1 MKGILAVVGVCA
13 ILLVGA
19 YFYMGARGTVLKN
32 KVVDQIDEMIGKADI
47 QKAKIDKGIQGL
59 NKAID
64 KLQEQRV
71 AAEKR
76 AELVGKDVKEGE
88 DKLEEYKT
96 TLAQLK
102 VALTEA
108 EKSSKAVTFA
118 NKERTKEDLD
128 KLADQLI
135 KAYEL
140 AKPDVESAQ
149 NRVKTLK
156 SVAESLRE
164 KEETL
169 AKEKSDLERQIKEIN
184 AKLEEAK
191 TMREAAKAVGETE
204 DKSLA
209 ANLEALKKDVKKLN
223 EDTDVKRALE
233 DEKWKKVTSKSE
245 LEKLDDVI
253 KATTEGG
260 KTRINKIDEIL
271 GKPAGSKDK

>member
-1 MKGILAVVGVCA
+1 MKSILAVVGVCA
-13 ILLVGA
+13 VLLVGG
-19 YFYMGARGTVLKN
+19 YFLLGVRGKVLKN

-47 QKAKIDKGIQGL
+47 QKAKIDQGIKGL
-59 NKAID
+59 DKAIE
-64 KLQEQRV
+64 KLQEQRIR
-71 AAEKR
+71 AEKR
-76 AELVGKDVKEGE
+76 AENLTKEVKEGE

-96 TLAQLK
+96 TLSQLK

-118 NKERTKEDLD
+118 NKERNKEDLD

-149 NRVKTLK
+149 NRLKTVK
-156 SVAESLRE
+156 SVADNLRDKEDTLARE
-164 KEETL
+164 K
-169 AKEKSDLERQIKEIN
+169 SGLERQIKEIN
-184 AKLEEAK
+184 AKVEEAK
-191 TMREAAKAVGETE
+191 TMRDAAKLMGETE
-204 DKSLA
+204 DKSMA
-209 ANLEALKKDVKKLN
+209 NNLEALKQDVKKLN

-233 DEKWKKVTSKSE
+233 DEKWKKVTTKSE

-253 KATTEGG
+253 KATTENG

-271 GKPAGSKDK
+271 GKPAGK